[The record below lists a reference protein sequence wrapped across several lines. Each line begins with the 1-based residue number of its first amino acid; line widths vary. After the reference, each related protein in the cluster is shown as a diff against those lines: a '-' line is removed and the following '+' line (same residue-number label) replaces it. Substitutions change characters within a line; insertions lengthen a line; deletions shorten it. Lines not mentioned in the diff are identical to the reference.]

1 MQEILMADYSDVMDP
16 PRVDLRARKLPLA
29 DTPELRQAVEEG
41 EIHTLLMTYVHL
53 SGDVAMLDAFAPH
66 IKSPYAYPPESIPAE
81 LQSDLREKL
90 LHVLVTPGAAL
101 THEPSEALMHKM
113 MSVGLAE
120 EVADEFLPLLWDQIG
135 FRQETPR
142 KERHDRKPAD
152 PNFKVLVIGAGMT
165 GMAAGIKLDEAGYS
179 WEIIEKNEE
188 VGGTWWENRYP
199 GVGVDTPSHFYSF
212 SFAQNSEWTN
222 YHPVGTS
229 MFAYLKRVADDY
241 DLRRNIRFNTTV
253 EKLVWDEDAAVWN
266 VTVRKADG
274 SEEVIRANAVIN
286 GHGPVNRYK
295 WPNIPGLES
304 FEGVRMHT
312 ATWDTSLDLK
322 GKRVGVIGTGASG
335 AQLIPAIAD
344 DASQVYVFQRTR
356 HWVMPSP
363 ADHDIVSE
371 GVKYAMR
378 HIPHYIEWYRFRI
391 YWFAA
396 DGLYPNVL
404 LDPEWPK
411 DSPSVSAVNEAMRQF
426 AVGHIERT
434 FADRPD
440 LREKLTPDFP
450 VFSKRIILDRGPYYQ
465 TYLKDHVHL
474 EQEGIEAV
482 TPKGIKLKD
491 GREIELDVLVCATGF
506 DVANMMGNLEIV
518 GIGGKRLRDEWGT
531 EDARGYF
538 GMFIPGFPNYFHT
551 VGPNSAPNHA
561 AGQNLISER
570 QVNYAIECLDW
581 INAEGAKALH
591 PTVKAFDAWQIKV
604 EDQMKNM
611 IWSHPR
617 AYSYYNNS
625 KKRNF
630 LSWPWR
636 LIDFW
641 NECRG
646 PRKQDFELI

>member
-1 MQEILMADYSDVMDP
+1 MATDFAELESKP
-16 PRVDLRARKLPLA
+16 VDLSQRKLPME
-29 DTPELRQAVEEG
+29 DKPELRRAIEEG
-41 EIHTLLMTYVHL
+41 EIHTLLMCYVHL
-53 SGDVAMLDAFAPH
+53 SGDEAMLEAFAPH
-66 IKSPYAYPPESIPAE
+66 VKSPYAYPPEAIPGE
-81 LQSDLREKL
+81 LQADLRAKL
-90 LHVLVTPGAAL
+90 LRVLVTPGAAKG
-101 THEPSEALMHKM
+101 EPSAELMHRM
-113 MSVGLAE
+113 MSAGLAE
-120 EVADEFLPLLWDQIG
+120 EVEHEFLPLLYDQIG
-135 FRQETPR
+135 FRPEVPR
-142 KERHDRKPAD
+142 KQRADRKPAQ
-152 PNFKVLVIGAGMT
+152 PGFKVLVIGAGMT
-165 GMAAGIKLDEAGYS
+165 GLAAGVKLDEAGYD

-212 SFAQNSEWTN
+212 SFALNPEWNN
-222 YHPVGTS
+222 YHPQATD

-241 DLRRNIRFNTTV
+241 GLRRNIRFDTMV
-253 EKLVWDEDAAVWN
+253 EKLVWDEKQSVWN
-266 VTVRKADG
+266 VTVRRKDG

-286 GHGPVNRYK
+286 GHGPVNRFK

-304 FEGVRMHT
+304 FKGRRLHT
-312 ATWDTSLDLK
+312 ATWDTSLDLT
-322 GKRVGVIGTGASG
+322 GKRVAVIGTGASG

-344 DASQVYVFQRTR
+344 KVSELTVFQRSR

-363 ADHDIVSE
+363 AGEDLVTE

-378 HIPHYIEWYRFRI
+378 HIPHYLEWYRFRI

-440 LREKLTPDFP
+440 LKEKLTPDFP
-450 VFSKRIILDRGPYYQ
+450 VFSKRIILDRGPYYT
-465 TYLKDHVHL
+465 TYLKPNVHL
-474 EQEGIEAV
+474 EQGGIEKITAN
-482 TPKGIKLKD
+482 GITMTD
-491 GREIELDVLVCATGF
+491 GREIEVDVLVCATGF

-518 GIGGKRLRDEWGT
+518 GEGGKRLRDDWGT
-531 EDARGYF
+531 EDPRAYF
-538 GMFIPGFPNYFHT
+538 GLMIPGFPNYFHT

-581 INAEGAKALH
+581 VNAEGKAALE
-591 PTVKAFDAWQIKV
+591 PTPSAFDAWQHKV
-604 EDQMKNM
+604 EEQMVHM

-641 NECRG
+641 NECQG
-646 PRKQDFELI
+646 PRKEDFKLL

>member
-1 MQEILMADYSDVMDP
+1 MAANFAELDQVE
-16 PRVDLRARKLPLA
+16 RVDLSKRTLPMD
-29 DTPELRQAVEEG
+29 DTPELRKAIEEG
-41 EIHTLLMTYVHL
+41 EIHTLLMTYVHVT
-53 SGDVAMLDAFAPH
+53 GDEEMLDKFAPH

-81 LQSDLREKL
+81 LQQELREKL
-90 LHVLVTPGAAL
+90 LHVLVTPGASAGD
-101 THEPSEALMHKM
+101 PSEALMHRM
-113 MSVGLAE
+113 MGVGLAE
-120 EVADEFLPLLWDQIG
+120 EVADEFLPLLYDQIG
-135 FRQETPR
+135 LKPEMPR
-142 KERHDRKPAD
+142 KERPGRKPAD

-165 GMAAGIKLDEAGYS
+165 GLAAGVRLNEAGYD
-179 WEIIEKNEE
+179 WEIVEKNEE
-188 VGGTWWENRYP
+188 IGGTWWENRYP

-212 SFAQNSEWTN
+212 SFALNPEWNN
-222 YHPVGTS
+222 YHPQGND
-229 MFAYLKRVADDY
+229 MFAYLKRVTDDFG
-241 DLRRNIRFNTTV
+241 LRPNIRFNTAV
-253 EKLVWDEDAAVWN
+253 EKLVWDDEAAVWN
-266 VTVRKADG
+266 VTVRKRDG
-274 SEEVIRANAVIN
+274 SEEVLRANAVIN

-304 FEGVRMHT
+304 FEGPRLHT
-312 ATWDTSLDLK
+312 ATWDTSIDLT
-322 GKRVGVIGTGASG
+322 GKRVGVIGTGASA
-335 AQLIPAIAD
+335 AQLIPAVSD
-344 DASQVYVFQRTR
+344 TVDQLFVFQRSR

-363 ADHDIVSE
+363 AGEDLVTD
-371 GVKYAMR
+371 GVKFAMR
-378 HIPHYIEWYRFRI
+378 HIPHYLEWYRFRI

-434 FADRPD
+434 FAERPD
-440 LREKLTPDFP
+440 LKEKLTPDFP
-450 VFSKRIILDRGPYYQ
+450 VFSKRIILDRGPYFT
-465 TYLKDHVHL
+465 TYLKSNVHL
-474 EQEGIEAV
+474 EQGGIECI
-482 TPKGIKLKD
+482 TPKGIKMKD

-518 GIGGKRLRDEWGT
+518 GRGGKRLRDEWGT
-531 EDARGYF
+531 EDPRAYF
-538 GMFIPGFPNYFHT
+538 GMLIPGFPNYFHT

-581 INAEGAKALH
+581 INAEGKKAIE
-591 PTVKAFDAWQIKV
+591 PSQMAFEAWQDKV
-604 EDQMKNM
+604 DDQMVHM

-641 NECRG
+641 NACSG
-646 PRKQDFELI
+646 PRKDDMELS